1 MDDELTPEDI
11 HALRKFKS
19 TLFNLYWEQ
28 FGFFYIHVFPHPEL
42 KMGNRG
48 LVGKEVEAGVVL
60 AIGPTA
66 CKEIS
71 AEEDYLY
78 AELQF
83 GLKWEK
89 LFIPWDSVFRI
100 FDKTQNSLVQLRV
113 FRDIP
118 SSLGSTDKKETKSKK
133 NPDSKVIEIDFTR
146 KK

>member
-1 MDDELTPEDI
+1 MEDELTPEDI
-11 HALRKFKS
+11 RLLRNFKS

-42 KMGNRG
+42 KMGTRG
-48 LVGKEVEAGVVL
+48 LVGKEAEAGVIL
-60 AIGPTA
+60 AFGPNA
-66 CKEIS
+66 CKEVS
-71 AEEDYLY
+71 AESDYLY

-100 FDKTQNSLVQLRV
+100 FDKAQNSLVQLRV
-113 FRDIP
+113 IKDAPTFTSEQEKP
-118 SSLGSTDKKETKSKK
+118 GKPKKHS
-133 NPDSKVIEIDFTR
+133 DSKVIEIDFTR